1 MYHNLKK
8 IFILIRIKSLN
19 WLKEIILILI
29 IMRFFSLFIP
39 FLTSVYAGYEKT
51 CNEITP
57 QNNCVSFSVGSGTG
71 CAWMCQYCE
80 DQLGTTNYYF
90 TDGVC
95 SYESGGCVGN
105 PQVGVTYTCCS
116 N

>member
-1 MYHNLKK
+1 
-8 IFILIRIKSLN
+8 
-19 WLKEIILILI
+19 
-29 IMRFFSLFIP
+29 MRFFSFFVP
-39 FLTSVYAGYEKT
+39 FLASVYAGYEKT

-105 PQVGVTYTCCS
+105 PQLGVTYTCCS